1 MNEAETRAELIDPK
15 LKSSGWGMV
24 EGSRILRER
33 NVCKITDG
41 RIQVGGGRKK
51 PLIADYILVYKGI
64 KLAVVEA
71 KSNEL
76 EVGEG
81 VAQAKLYA
89 QKLNLETT
97 YSTNGKAIYQICL
110 KTGEEKLVDDFL
122 SPQALWDKT
131 CIDQNDWRD
140 HSSGE
145 FRFLS
150 IGESNA
156 GNLLVV
162 FYTERKQNRIRII
175 SARKATRQEQKYYE
189 QNH

>member
-15 LKSSGWGMV
+15 LRANGWGVV
-24 EGSRILRER
+24 EDSKILRER

-41 RIQVGGGRKK
+41 RIQVGGDRKK

-71 KSNEL
+71 KSDEL

-97 YSTNGKAIYQICL
+97 YSTNGNEIYQICL
-110 KTGEEKLVDDFL
+110 KTGEEKRVEDFL
-122 SPQALWDKT
+122 SPQALQ
-131 CIDQNDWRD
+131 I
-140 HSSGE
+140 
-145 FRFLS
+145 
-150 IGESNA
+150 
-156 GNLLVV
+156 
-162 FYTERKQNRIRII
+162 
-175 SARKATRQEQKYYE
+175 TRLT
-189 QNH
+189 